1 MDKRSEIAA
10 VYVAGVI
17 QGIALVTFPA
27 AGTIFTSATHYAF
40 SSTQYGGMFVP
51 QAITAI
57 TAALLGA
64 GWFDGSGKSASS
76 SSGSA
81 LRPYH
86 LWSSGSNLR
95 RYRILNR

>member
-1 MDKRSEIAA
+1 M
-10 VYVAGVI
+10 
-17 QGIALVTFPA
+17 
-27 AGTIFTSATHYAF
+27 
-40 SSTQYGGMFVP
+40 P

-64 GWFDGSGKSASS
+64 GWFDGSGESASS

-81 LRPYH
+81 WRPYR
-86 LWSSGSNLR
+86 LWSSGGNLR